1 VKFDFL
7 GLRTLTIVDW
17 ALKTVNRKRQE
28 QGQEPVDITLIPMDD
43 VEAFT
48 LLKKCET
55 TAVFQLESRG
65 MKELIKMLQP
75 DCFDDITALVAL
87 FRPGPLQSSMVDDFI
102 ARKHGEQKVVY
113 PHPDLEP
120 ILRATYG
127 VILYQEQVMQIA
139 QVLAGYSL
147 GGADLLRRAMGKKKP
162 EEMKKQGEIFRAGAV
177 ARGVDEEVATYI
189 FDLMEKFAG
198 YGFNKSHSAAYALV
212 SYQTMWLK
220 AHYPSAFMAAV
231 LSADMDT
238 TEKVVTLIDECRSMN
253 LVVNPPH
260 VNHSEYMFTVGDGS
274 EVVYGLGAIKGV
286 GESAIESIIEARQ
299 AGGRFK
305 DIFEFCRRID
315 QRKVNRRVLESLLR
329 AGALDELGV
338 NRASLMNQLPL
349 ALKMA
354 EQHHASLAAGQEDL
368 FGIADPEPQAALD
381 GQMIPDDC
389 EEWED
394 EIRLQ
399 GEKETLGLYL
409 TGHPIDRY
417 VPEMSGLG
425 VTRIGSLSLDGTG
438 GGDGGGYQRRSKQ
451 RVMVAGLALSV
462 SHRQTQRGRM
472 GTVVLDDR
480 SGRIEITLFSDAYE
494 AFKDLLV
501 SDRILLVAGNL
512 NYDEYR
518 GGLSI
523 RVDQVME
530 FQQARELN
538 AAALRLSWDHR
549 LLSQK
554 QLTAS
559 DFAEELS
566 SMLAPYQGGGCDI
579 QICYQGD
586 SAAGA
591 LVCDERWRV
600 RPTDELLRQ
609 LSRLLTMESVE
620 VIYARGRATERTET
634 VTPA

>member
-1 VKFDFL
+1 
-7 GLRTLTIVDW
+7 
-17 ALKTVNRKRQE
+17 
-28 QGQEPVDITLIPMDD
+28 
-43 VEAFT
+43 
-48 LLKKCET
+48 
-55 TAVFQLESRG
+55 
-65 MKELIKMLQP
+65 
-75 DCFDDITALVAL
+75 
-87 FRPGPLQSSMVDDFI
+87 
-102 ARKHGEQKVVY
+102 
-113 PHPDLEP
+113 
-120 ILRATYG
+120 
-127 VILYQEQVMQIA
+127 MQIA

-162 EEMKKQGEIFRAGAV
+162 EEMKKQGEIFRTGAV
-177 ARGVDEEVATYI
+177 ARGVDEEVASYI

-238 TEKVVTLIDECRSMN
+238 TDKVVTLIDECRSMN

-274 EVVYGLGAIKGV
+274 EVIYGLGAIKGV

-299 AGGRFK
+299 AGGRFR

-338 NRASLMNQLPL
+338 NRASLMTQLPL

-368 FGIADPEPQAALD
+368 FGSAAAEPQAAIE

-425 VTRIGSLSLDGTG
+425 VTRIGNLVLDG

-451 RVMVAGLALSV
+451 RVIVTGLALSV

-530 FQQARELN
+530 FQQARELH
-538 AAALRLSWDHR
+538 ATALRLSWNHR
-549 LLSQK
+549 LLSQR
-554 QLTAS
+554 QLTAH
-559 DFAEELS
+559 DFAEQLS
-566 SMLAPYQGGGCDI
+566 SVLTPYQGGMCDI
-579 QICYQGD
+579 QIYYQGD
-586 SAAGA
+586 SATGA
-591 LVCDERWRV
+591 LICDERWRV
-600 RPTDELLRQ
+600 HPADELLRQ
-609 LSRLLTMESVE
+609 LSRLLNMESVE
-620 VIYARGRATERTET
+620 VIYSRGRTLERAEAM
-634 VTPA
+634 VPA